1 MVIVMIGGS
10 MVAKKKLA
18 LVVHGIGEQE
28 AGETLAQLVGG
39 VAGDRPHTVTT
50 DTRMFRDIHPNT
62 DDRAIDL
69 FPCHIHRVTTRG
81 SKVIFA
87 EVFWAD
93 TSRSMRGRVGTL
105 YELVKTILG
114 LGYIVRENAAE
125 KHPNPE
131 GWNKSY
137 PASWIRRAANLFVS
151 VLHGPILATNIVNA
165 LILIWLYAVGW
176 LPWINKLAFLQN
188 FELQVHVAVFLTG
201 VSAVFLWFILRKGQ
215 HGRLFGVFVYWMGV
229 AGLLIFLSLAIYFL
243 GAFSALKPAGC
254 EDTKL
259 CAFFWFTSAFPMAQM
274 LAWVSAIVLVTFIL
288 IAQVVD
294 DYCNK
299 KDHWR
304 NLFPVTCSAMMILF
318 MVVAVILFIAFLT
331 FLEQLPKGD
340 TIFTNET
347 IQILKY
353 VTASLSLPA
362 WVGLGLLIVAGIV
375 LAIYRAIKIAEIRR
389 KLKTLTFG
397 TQDCETYLKS
407 LEIPRL
413 IVNPIVNFAL
423 ALGIASFLIG
433 AVILV
438 LMVDLELGNHGNHN
452 VCTSGEI
459 EDQLSTI
466 ANLQCS
472 GLSISIGVSAISI
485 AIFASFWGVLSIG
498 LGVAKDI
505 AGYFSEEPNRKQ
517 GNEMQPVL
525 RQRINNRLHTVASNL
540 VAAENPDEIVIIA
553 HSQGTVVA
561 VEALRDG
568 LFDQFLSTTKQK
580 KLSLVTMGS
589 PVGHIYSHYF
599 PTRFKLIDHMKG
611 KIAGWT
617 NIYRIDDF
625 VGTDIGGADGDWPV
639 NRPVGPKGH
648 TGYWADDQVRSIL
661 EETVLEELKP
671 SA

>member
-1 MVIVMIGGS
+1 MNT
-10 MVAKKKLA
+10 KKLA

-50 DTRMFRDIHPNT
+50 DIRMFRDIHPNT
-62 DDRAIDL
+62 DNRAIDL
-69 FPCHIHRVTTRG
+69 FPCHIHRVTTKG

-93 TSRSMRGRVGTL
+93 TSRSMHGRAGTL

-125 KHPNPE
+125 KHPNPT
-131 GWNKSY
+131 GWQKPY
-137 PASWIRRAANLFVS
+137 PASWIRRAANLFVT

-176 LPWINKLAFLQN
+176 LPWIKKLSLFRN

-201 VSAVFLWFILRKGQ
+201 LTSVFLWFILRKRQ
-215 HGRLFGVFVYWMGV
+215 HGRLFAVFVQWMGV
-229 AGLLIFLSLAIYFL
+229 SGLLIFLSLAIYFT
-243 GAFSALKPAGC
+243 GAFNTLKPVGC
-254 EDTKL
+254 EATKL

-274 LAWVSAIVLVTFIL
+274 LAWVAAIVLVTFIL
-288 IAQVVD
+288 IAQACD
-294 DYCNK
+294 DYSNK

-331 FLEQLPKGD
+331 FLEQFPKGD
-340 TIFTNET
+340 TIFTDTT
-347 IQILKY
+347 IPILKY

-362 WVGLGLLIVAGIV
+362 WVGLGLLIIASVV
-375 LAIYRAIKIAEIRR
+375 LAIYRAVKIADIRR
-389 KLKTLTFG
+389 KLSVLEFG
-397 TQDCETYLKS
+397 SEDCETYLKS

-423 ALGIASFLIG
+423 ALGIAGFLIG
-433 AVILV
+433 AIILI
-438 LMVDLELGNHGNHN
+438 LLVDLALDNHL
-452 VCTSGEI
+452 VCTSDLTR
-459 EDQLSTI
+459 DQLNAI
-466 ANLQCS
+466 ARLQCS

-485 AIFASFWGVLSIG
+485 AIFASFWGVLSVG

-517 GNEMQPVL
+517 GNVMQPVL
-525 RQRINNRLHTVASNL
+525 RQRINNRLRTVASNL

-568 LFDQFLSTTKQK
+568 SFDEFLSTATQK

-599 PTRFKLIDHMKG
+599 PTRFGLIDHMKG
-611 KIAGWT
+611 KISGWT
-617 NIYRIDDF
+617 NIYRVDDF
-625 VGTDIGGADGDWPV
+625 VGTDIGDKGGDWPV

-648 TGYWADDQVRSIL
+648 TGYWSDDQVRSIL
-661 EETVLEELKP
+661 EETVLSELKP
-671 SA
+671 A